1 MIKSKTT
8 KTLTKWQRKK
18 IKIKKRMTILKNI
31 IYVKLELR
39 IKLKINKNLTKK
51 SMTKVKNQKNKD

>member
-39 IKLKINKNLTKK
+39 IKLKINKTLTKK

>member
-1 MIKSKTT
+1 
-8 KTLTKWQRKK
+8 LRKWQRKK
-18 IKIKKRMTILKNI
+18 IEIKKRMTILKNI

-39 IKLKINKNLTKK
+39 IKLKINKTLTKK

>member
-1 MIKSKTT
+1 
-8 KTLTKWQRKK
+8 
-18 IKIKKRMTILKNI
+18 LKNI

-39 IKLKINKNLTKK
+39 IKLKINKTLTKK

>member
-1 MIKSKTT
+1 VAK
-8 KTLTKWQRKK
+8 KK
-18 IKIKKRMTILKNI
+18 IEIKKRMTILKNI

-39 IKLKINKNLTKK
+39 IKLKINKTLTKK